1 MVAKTIGTRVSFA
14 WETIAGQRP
23 TTGYKQWCDA
33 RSHPD
38 LNPEA
43 DQVETTTLCQTH
55 NHTYEDGLVDFGTLE
70 FGSNMTQETFDLFLG
85 DNGYVTVYPQKNEQ
99 GLKLWACIHIKGIK
113 QAYYIPVKPQAF
125 GLPEGEA
132 GSNAYELIVRFSVA
146 GDAGWYDAPNYDD
159 ETVYSVTI
167 NGYVSNGV
175 SIDVL
180 NADGIVRT
188 LTTSSATTTLQLAQ
202 GNYVVVARK
211 DGQATQVKDLE
222 LNSDAQTVT
231 FTEFTE

>member
-14 WETIAGQRP
+14 WEEVAGVRP
-23 TTGYKQWCDA
+23 TTGYEQWCDA

-43 DQVETTTLCQTH
+43 DQVETTTLCQEH

-85 DNGYVTVYPQKNEQ
+85 ENGYVTLYEQKSKE
-99 GLKLWACIHIKGIK
+99 GLGLWACIHIKGINR
-113 QAYYIPVKPQAF
+113 AYYIPVKPQRF

-146 GDAGWYDAPNYDD
+146 GDAGWYEAPNYKD

-167 NGYVSNGV
+167 NGYVAEGVKVSILNGNGV
-175 SIDVL
+175 
-180 NADGIVRT
+180 VRT
-188 LTTSSATTTLQLAQ
+188 FETTSATTTITLAE
-202 GNYVVVARK
+202 GNYVVMARK
-211 DGQATQVKDLE
+211 DGKETQVQDLE
-222 LNSDAQTVT
+222 LNSDAKTVT
-231 FTEFTE
+231 FSSFE